1 METALAEMPLA
12 LFSTLAPMGAGAFAA
27 LAAVFTLADPDE
39 AQTRRIDRA
48 TALPL
53 ALMLAGFGAATL
65 HLASPGR
72 ALGVLAGVGSSP
84 LSDEVAAGAA
94 FALLAAVCWVWALS
108 GRMSQGTRHV
118 LVCVLAVGGLVFA
131 AAIGTAYLMDT
142 IPSWNTP
149 AVPVSLVGFAL
160 AGGAAVG
167 LLAVGMAGCGPLLA
181 ARAPRLAMT
190 ALAVGGLVLGMAGAG
205 AQLTAAAGMTSPL
218 AVGAD
223 LVGGVA
229 GAIVIGAAGLS
240 SSAACVA
247 IACATGRRAATLGAL
262 AAALAFAGI
271 LALRLAFY
279 ATQLSAGLAWA

>member
-160 AGGAAVG
+160 AGGAG
-167 LLAVGMAGCGPLLA
+167 SGFGTGGMVTKLKAAQLCMEAGCDMIITNGTRP
-181 ARAPRLAMT
+181 
-190 ALAVGGLVLGMAGAG
+190 G
-205 AQLTAAAGMTSPL
+205 
-218 AVGAD
+218 D
-223 LVGGVA
+223 LY
-229 GAIVIGAAGLS
+229 
-240 SSAACVA
+240 A
-247 IACATGRRAATLGAL
+247 IADGENVGTRFFGKRA
-262 AAALAFAGI
+262 
-271 LALRLAFY
+271 
-279 ATQLSAGLAWA
+279 